1 MFARKISKITIQSNV
16 HEFYEIKDFFLTKKK
31 CMICKKKK
39 TLTITET
46 NRTLTV
52 VCTTPGC
59 KGNMTIP
66 VGTFITYD
74 ALYAIRKTKYM
85 NSVNAILRGKFDTLF
100 NLDTQDLSEMKD
112 DYLNTKLKYDKMFSL
127 HDETVDRKKET
138 LNAEMNLFMDCK
150 HAHNCSSEE
159 LNGYLDKMRELS
171 YTKVGTEVIRATEF
185 AIDIPVL

>member
-74 ALYAIRKTKYM
+74 ALYAIRKTNYM
-85 NSVNAILRGKFDTLF
+85 NSVNARQ
-100 NLDTQDLSEMKD
+100 TQLCDGQEM
-112 DYLNTKLKYDKMFSL
+112 DYVVLTSWPY
-127 HDETVDRKKET
+127 
-138 LNAEMNLFMDCK
+138 
-150 HAHNCSSEE
+150 SSC
-159 LNGYLDKMRELS
+159 LPS
-171 YTKVGTEVIRATEF
+171 
-185 AIDIPVL
+185 